1 MEHFVVASD
10 SDGTQTDAH
19 KEYPGDAQRDALD
32 LDFAKQQ
39 TGKDGDGQHENRC
52 PHAAV
57 GK

>member
-19 KEYPGDAQRDALD
+19 KEYPGDAQCDALD

-39 TGKDGDGQHENRC
+39 TGKDGDGQHQHSRTD
-52 PHAAV
+52 AAV